1 LFVVVRSVVV
11 VVACG
16 MTGAVV
22 SVVVVRVVVVTGG
35 ASLPQPAR
43 APIET
48 IRAVPMA
55 MARIEFAVLVILKP
69 SAIVYSSIQTVASP
83 QKFPVP
89 YSETRRW

>member
-1 LFVVVRSVVV
+1 LVEVRSVVV

-48 IRAVPMA
+48 MRAVPTA
-55 MARIEFAVLVILKP
+55 MARIEFIVLVISKP
-69 SAIVYSSIQTVASP
+69 SAIVYSCI
-83 QKFPVP
+83 
-89 YSETRRW
+89 

>member
-1 LFVVVRSVVV
+1 LVVVRSVVV
-11 VVACG
+11 VCDCG

-22 SVVVVRVVVVTGG
+22 SVVVVRVVVVVGG

-48 IRAVPMA
+48 MRAEPIA
-55 MARIEFAVLVILKP
+55 SARIEFTVLVILKP
-69 SAIVYSSIQTVASP
+69 FAIVYSCIQTVISP

-89 YSETRRW
+89 IWR

>member
-1 LFVVVRSVVV
+1 VVRSVVV
-11 VVACG
+11 VCDCG
-16 MTGAVV
+16 TTGAVV

-48 IRAVPMA
+48 IRAEPMA
-55 MARIEFAVLVILKP
+55 RARIEFTVLVILKP
-69 SAIVYSSIQTVASP
+69 STIVYSCIQTVASP

-89 YSETRRW
+89 YSETRQW